1 MIRANRNNQRRAQ
14 RRQEHTKDDE
24 EVVVVEVVEENAKDQ
39 AENHNVRGQADEHEV
54 KHHTEEKL
62 ESNGGEDKEDRAEE
76 SLQQQQQNAEEA
88 GCIHGSLPEPSP
100 PEDDGNKN
108 SEIRE
113 RSRDVETRERSREI
127 ESEARDEVPGL
138 IYIDYSQFDE
148 DEESY
153 GHGGSTYGL
162 GGGSEDAYNLSQAGV
177 SVDTSPIGMTDEKV
191 EKLKRKFK
199 ENYSIEY
206 FAIAV
211 QRCSGGVH
219 REDQPGGDPA
229 TCKLDTAL

>member
-39 AENHNVRGQADEHEV
+39 AENHIVGGQADEHEV

-108 SEIRE
+108 SEMRERSRDEQIRE
-113 RSRDVETRERSREI
+113 RSREV
-127 ESEARDEVPGL
+127 ESEAREEVPGL

-162 GGGSEDAYNLSQAGV
+162 GGGLEDAYNLSQAGV
-177 SVDTSPIGMTDEKV
+177 TLDSSHIGMTDEKV
-191 EKLKRKFK
+191 KQFKNGNLRKIIQLNILPLQYKDALEEFIEKTSL
-199 ENYSIEY
+199 E
-206 FAIAV
+206 V
-211 QRCSGGVH
+211 T
-219 REDQPGGDPA
+219 QPRVS
-229 TCKLDTAL
+229 

>member
-24 EVVVVEVVEENAKDQ
+24 EVVVVEVVEESAKDQ
-39 AENHNVRGQADEHEV
+39 AENHNVRGQADEHQV
-54 KHHTEEKL
+54 KHRAEEKL
-62 ESNGGEDKEDRAEE
+62 ESNEGEDKEDRAEE
-76 SLQQQQQNAEEA
+76 SLQQQQQHAEEA

-113 RSRDVETRERSREI
+113 RSRDVETRERSREVEIRERSREI

-162 GGGSEDAYNLSQAGV
+162 GGGSEDSYNLSQAGV
-177 SVDTSPIGMTDEKV
+177 SVDTSHIGMTDEKV
-191 EKLKRKFK
+191 KQFK
-199 ENYSIEY
+199 KEI
-206 FAIAV
+206 
-211 QRCSGGVH
+211 
-219 REDQPGGDPA
+219 
-229 TCKLDTAL
+229 

>member
-76 SLQQQQQNAEEA
+76 SLQQQQQHAEEA
-88 GCIHGSLPEPSP
+88 GSIHGSLPGPSP
-100 PEDDGNKN
+100 PEDNGNKES
-108 SEIRE
+108 SEMRE
-113 RSRDVETRERSREI
+113 RSRDEQIRERSREI
-127 ESEARDEVPGL
+127 DCETREEVPGL

-162 GGGSEDAYNLSQAGV
+162 GGGSEDSYNLSQAGV
-177 SVDTSPIGMTDEKV
+177 SVDTSHIGMTDEKV
-191 EKLKRKFK
+191 KQFK
-199 ENYSIEY
+199 KEI
-206 FAIAV
+206 
-211 QRCSGGVH
+211 
-219 REDQPGGDPA
+219 
-229 TCKLDTAL
+229 